1 MVAEH
6 EIPLLVSTYQMGIR
20 NYDAEKM
27 FRAIVKMQTTPAQRV
42 ANGFAGNR
50 DLAVSYTHLYLPT
63 KDVFLTH

>member
-1 MVAEH
+1 
-6 EIPLLVSTYQMGIR
+6 MGIR

-42 ANGFAGNR
+42 ANGLPATEIWKLICNINM
-50 DLAVSYTHLYLPT
+50 YLPT